1 METGPKELKNTDGI
15 FDEQVGIGASKECKW
30 KYGGYYIAIAIKE
43 FFFGKTKP
51 KPKQGHDTFTSVA
64 ETIVANFND
73 SDRIQESLLKSTKE
87 LLHQQRMLE
96 DTHARRRLER
106 WATRVIAWYLII
118 VLIVVVLNSIIS
130 AIANIEGGFI
140 SGGIMAAILTTTT
153 VNIIGLGLII
163 LKGHFPNNQK
173 KDIEEKDK

>member
-1 METGPKELKNTDGI
+1 METRPEELKNTDGI
-15 FDEQVGIGASKECKW
+15 FDEQVGTGTSKECKW
-30 KYGGYYIAIAIKE
+30 RYGGYYIAIAIKE
-43 FFFGKTKP
+43 FFCGKTRP
-51 KPKQGHDTFTSVA
+51 KRGHDTFTSVA
-64 ETIVANFND
+64 ETIVANFSESGD
-73 SDRIQESLLKSTKE
+73 IQEGLLKSTKE

-118 VLIVVVLNSIIS
+118 VLIVVVLNSIVS
-130 AIANIEGGFI
+130 AVADIEGGFI

-153 VNIIGLGLII
+153 VNIIGLGLIV

-173 KDIEEKDK
+173 RSVEEKDK

>member
-1 METGPKELKNTDGI
+1 MEARPDEINNTDGI
-15 FDEQVGIGASKECKW
+15 FDQQVGTDTSKESKW
-30 KYGGYYIAIAIKE
+30 RYGGYYIGIAIKE
-43 FFFGKTKP
+43 FFCGKTKP
-51 KPKQGHDTFTSVA
+51 KRGHDTFTSVA
-64 ETIVANFND
+64 ETIVANF
-73 SDRIQESLLKSTKE
+73 SDGGSIQEDLLKSTKE

-118 VLIVVVLNSIIS
+118 VLAVVLLNSIIS
-130 AIANIEGGFI
+130 ALSDIEGGFI

-153 VNIIGLGLII
+153 VNIIGLGLIV

-173 KDIEEKDK
+173 KGIEEKDK

>member
-1 METGPKELKNTDGI
+1 METGSEKLKDTDGT
-15 FDEQVGIGASKECKW
+15 FEEEVGTGQSCKW
-30 KYGGYYIAIAIKE
+30 RYGGYYIAIFVKE
-43 FFFGKTKP
+43 FFCGKT

-64 ETIVANFND
+64 EALVVNL
-73 SDRIQESLLKSTKE
+73 SDGDKIQDSLLKSTKE

-118 VLIVVVLNSIIS
+118 VFIVVILNGIIS
-130 AIANIEGGFI
+130 AAADIKDGFI

-153 VNIIGLGLII
+153 VNIIGLGLIV